1 MRNVMKMVAGSALM
15 AAALTATPALAK
27 DRQGTVVAMD
37 PIENRGADETQG
49 TKAKKGIGRALG
61 GIGGMI
67 LGSKVSSEAM
77 MAGAVLAPK
86 AGEAAAKLVDK
97 PLPTQYMVKVKLDD
111 GKTLNLSQ
119 YRVNLNGVAVGS
131 RVNVSGKG
139 SDARIVPLAATAP
152 ATAAQPVPTNK

>member
-1 MRNVMKMVAGSALM
+1 MRNVTKMIAGSVLM
-15 AAALTATPALAK
+15 AAAMASTPALAK

-49 TKAKKGIGRALG
+49 TKAKKSIGRALG
-61 GIGGMI
+61 GFGGMI

-77 MAGAVLAPK
+77 VAGAVLAPK

-139 SDARIVPLAATAP
+139 GDAKIVPLAAAAPETTAQP
-152 ATAAQPVPTNK
+152 ATTKK